1 MVVHYEASTFLIIRA
16 RSVSHSS
23 APGQAPPPLNL
34 KIDSF
39 YRISGISKKLKDEEE
54 EEDVGLLALMHRLSP
69 SPLPSPEPNP
79 SVHIVLKR

>member
-1 MVVHYEASTFLIIRA
+1 MD
-16 RSVSHSS
+16 
-23 APGQAPPPLNL
+23 L

-69 SPLPSPEPNP
+69 SHPLDTNSLALPPPEPIP